1 MINKTLRVLIADA
14 QHFNRMKIER
24 SFNALEY
31 YRIAPVQ
38 SLLELLTLVEY
49 GCEPFDVVVINAELA
64 AGSLDLPAFF
74 LDNPQVRHAL
84 IYNDPSAT
92 LQADPGF
99 AQENLQITHAALP
112 DVQTIKSLMAQ
123 VDLCAEPAQLAWRP
137 KSAAPRRAS
146 A

>member
-64 AGSLDLPAFF
+64 AGSLELPAFF

-84 IYNDPSAT
+84 IYNDPSAP
-92 LQADPGF
+92 LQVFSAF
-99 AQENLQITHAALP
+99 AQDNVLISHAPLP
-112 DVQTIKSLMAQ
+112 NEQAIRHLMAH
-123 VDLCAEPAQLAWRP
+123 VDVAQWKP
-137 KSAAPRRAS
+137 EQTVQRRAY